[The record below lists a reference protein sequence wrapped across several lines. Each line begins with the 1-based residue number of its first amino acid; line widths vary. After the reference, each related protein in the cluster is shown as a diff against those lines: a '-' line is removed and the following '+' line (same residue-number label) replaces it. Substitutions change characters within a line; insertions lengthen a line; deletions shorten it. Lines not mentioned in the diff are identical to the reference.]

1 MVLTLIFIWTKGSK
15 DTSIS
20 MSKPYVPPSGY
31 LPVFKPALPYHH
43 LLPDGLQPGTSVYVQ
58 GVVSQ
63 HAKRFWV
70 NFSCG
75 QHEGANIP
83 FHFNPH
89 FDGNDKIALNTFQD
103 SKWDTEEHHEMPF
116 QNGKHFEIIF
126 IVNNEEYQILVN
138 KNPFFS
144 YKHRMPPQCVQV
156 VSLDG
161 DLEIQSL
168 AVIERPKKGNIMLM
182 DSVIFHPAVPFK
194 EEIVGGLKPNL
205 LIHCDQYRFI
215 VYANDEY
222 FFSYAHRYIH
232 FPQIKILEIIG
243 DVSLSYVQY

>member
-1 MVLTLIFIWTKGSK
+1 
-15 DTSIS
+15 

-168 AVIERPKKGNIMLM
+168 AVIERPKKGNICMMQKPGGGTPENLMLM
-182 DSVIFHPAVPFK
+182 DSVIFHPV
-194 EEIVGGLKPNL
+194 
-205 LIHCDQYRFI
+205 
-215 VYANDEY
+215 
-222 FFSYAHRYIH
+222 S
-232 FPQIKILEIIG
+232 
-243 DVSLSYVQY
+243 SLSLLLYPKFAGWDRNQEVGSLSVCKSRSLVLPSIWLEQCGLETGNFTK